1 MVRLGDRELLSK
13 NARDEFENPLPQKHC
28 NDGRIIY
35 LSRKDYGPLKDIIG
49 LIEVVD
55 FDLAVQGDILQYG
68 CIQAEVYRA
77 PEVILD
83 GGFTYSADIW
93 NLGVMVYRV
102 PPTANILAQETNHE

>member
-1 MVRLGDRELLSK
+1 MVRLEDRKLLSQ

-35 LSRKDYGPLKDIIG
+35 LSRKEYGPLKDIIG

-55 FDLAVQGDILQYG
+55 FDLAVQGDG
-68 CIQAEVYRA
+68 DIQAEVYRA

-83 GGFTYSADIW
+83 RGYAYSADIW
-93 NLGVMVYRV
+93 SLGVMVYSV
-102 PPTANILAQETNHE
+102 FPLQTY